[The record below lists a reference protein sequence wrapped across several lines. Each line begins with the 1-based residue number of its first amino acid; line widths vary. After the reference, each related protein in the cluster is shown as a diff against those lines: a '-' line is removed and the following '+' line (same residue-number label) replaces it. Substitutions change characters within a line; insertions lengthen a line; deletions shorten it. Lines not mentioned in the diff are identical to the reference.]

1 MRQRSR
7 GSLLPHSGL
16 GFLQIPSVK
25 KMLLNQAAKKPGFI
39 GKKLTSIQGFF
50 HITRAYRRFTRGEK
64 TQCLNSRARG
74 RVTCAHSK
82 WVPISIF
89 PSGKPLSSLS
99 YPIKT
104 EALDVNT
111 LKETKAVP
119 RDFSV
124 KQVSRLY
131 QDSYVE
137 VAILR
142 SDDGSKLSRS
152 TCTRTTRMWRQ
163 NRLKRPLL
171 LFTNGT
177 ESYAVIVPGTRT
189 DGEAKIL
196 WLSDNLYRTD
206 REVID
211 SLRFPR
217 NPDSLRQAYDTTF
230 FPYERVRSEFFTGYR
245 DLYAKIEKAVKKHLK
260 KESSSYAQRF
270 LGRLMFV
277 YFLQRKGWLK
287 KDKQFINSIS
297 DYRKLNELFYESLN
311 KEGTPGIP
319 FLNGSLF
326 EREEYMST
334 RLEKDLSKAM
344 DPLFQKARSFFND
357 YNFTV
362 DEASPL
368 ELEVSIDPALIGTV
382 FENMLPEYERG
393 SKGTFYTPAS
403 ESSFICR
410 RALANYLGCPDLIS
424 DDKKVFQDGLRLYI
438 EKLREMK
445 SEKEVRDFREKL
457 LKTVILDPAVGSG
470 GFLLVAMQEI
480 ILIIQEAES
489 TVGWKSDPEE
499 YKKRILPNLYGFD
512 IEGEAIEIA
521 RLRLW
526 LSLII
531 DQKEPEPLPNL
542 DMNLVQIPDSLRLP
556 DTQMTLDS
564 TIEDLRTSF
573 QDLKEKYLNEHD
585 ARNKKKLRDQLNKIR
600 TDLAQKTGTDP
611 FVIESFMPTKPNL
624 IVMNPPYVRQEA
636 IPEKSKTYYSDHY
649 GLDKKSD
656 LFAYFLV
663 RALNLLSAEG
673 IVSAISSDKWME
685 TGYGLSLQLKLKG
698 HLIAIFGQK
707 ERSFG
712 ADVNTII
719 SICSSSSISKTVH
732 FTYCKSYSD
741 LEVIRETEIDKAKL
755 AAGKWFY
762 LRAPTVFIQHI
773 LPKLTY
779 KLSDIAE
786 VKTGLRTGANDFFYL
801 KDVTNY
807 YEADRLAGRNR
818 TNTPVSKEELSKRG
832 LVYVENEAGERFL
845 LEKEVVK
852 PVLRSIKDYESPIIE
867 SFTNRLCFVPHEQIS
882 SKFEFAKRYVKH
894 GEDVVIEVTRG
905 SKVARV
911 VGYNSV
917 PSIKPRAVWYL
928 LPELRLG
935 KIFLPEIFSMRFLN
949 IYSKKPILG
958 SDLFDIAYPLD
969 DSLEEVL
976 WLYLN
981 STIYFM
987 TLELWS
993 RRMGGGGGALHPKAV
1008 DYKGIPIPDIR
1019 KMKRNLES
1027 VHFGRRATMVY
1038 NEELKQPDKIE
1049 LDSAVLLGMGFEVSQ
1064 IENLRSSLYDAY
1076 LEQVHDRLAKAG
1088 KWAASTINEEEL
1100 IVQEESEV

>member
-1 MRQRSR
+1 LRSFKM
-7 GSLLPHSGL
+7 GTNFDFSFWETTL
-16 GFLQIPSVK
+16 G
-25 KMLLNQAAKKPGFI
+25 
-39 GKKLTSIQGFF
+39 
-50 HITRAYRRFTRGEK
+50 
-64 TQCLNSRARG
+64 
-74 RVTCAHSK
+74 
-82 WVPISIF
+82 
-89 PSGKPLSSLS
+89 SLS
-99 YPIKT
+99 YPMKA

-119 RDFSV
+119 RDFSL
-124 KQVSRLY
+124 KQVSRVY

-177 ESYAVIVPGTRT
+177 ESYAVIVPGTKT

-206 REVID
+206 REVIE
-211 SLRFPR
+211 SLRYPG

-230 FPYERVRSEFFTGYR
+230 FPYERVRSEFFVGYR

-277 YFLQRKGWLK
+277 YFLQRKGWLRN
-287 KDKQFINSIS
+287 DKQFINSIA
-297 DYRKLNELFYESLN
+297 DYKKLNELFYESLN

-326 EREEYMST
+326 EREEYMS
-334 RLEKDLSKAM
+334 RNLEKDLFKAM
-344 DPLFQKARSFFND
+344 DPLFKKARSFFND

-410 RALANYLGCPDLIS
+410 RALANYLGYPDLIS
-424 DDKKVFQDGLRLYI
+424 DDKTHFQDGLRLYI
-438 EKLREMK
+438 EKLRGMK

-499 YKKRILPNLYGFD
+499 HKKRILPNLYGFD

-556 DTQMTLDS
+556 DIQTTLDT
-564 TIEDLRTSF
+564 TIEDLRSNF
-573 QDLKEKYLNEHD
+573 HDLKEKYLNEHD
-585 ARNKKKLRDQLNKIR
+585 ARVKTKLRDQLNKIR
-600 TDLAQKTGTDP
+600 TELANKTDTDP
-611 FVIESFMPTKPNL
+611 FVIEAFVPIKPN
-624 IVMNPPYVRQEA
+624 IVVMNPPYVRQEA
-636 IPEKSKTYYSDHY
+636 IPERLKSYYAAHY
-649 GLDKKSD
+649 KLDKKSD

-663 RALNLLSAEG
+663 RALNLLSSNG
-673 IVSAISSDKWME
+673 VVSVISSDKWLE
-685 TGYGLSLQLKLKG
+685 TTYGLSLQQRLKN
-698 HLIAIFGQK
+698 HLIAIYGQR

-712 ADVNTII
+712 ADINTVI
-719 SICSSSSISKTVH
+719 SVYKASNDISELH
-732 FTYCKSYSD
+732 FTYLESYSNNILRHHIVFKKAD
-741 LEVIRETEIDKAKL
+741 LQT
-755 AAGKWFY
+755 GKWFF
-762 LRAPTVFIQHI
+762 LRAGAKFYLEELWEKMNRRLDDFGEIRRGFT
-773 LPKLTY
+773 
-779 KLSDIAE
+779 S
-786 VKTGLRTGANDFFYL
+786 GANEFFYM
-801 KDVTNY
+801 KDINQLF
-807 YEADRLAGRNR
+807 EADYLANEQKFRDYGITTSNR
-818 TNTPVSKEELSKRG
+818 AELERKG
-832 LVYVENEAGERFL
+832 WIYIENEGGERFVIDGKDTL
-845 LEKEVVK
+845 PMV
-852 PVLRSIKDYESPIIE
+852 RSPKQLGGYKMARPQTLCLYTSSPGKMTMKYI
-867 SFTNRLCFVPHEQIS
+867 Q
-882 SKFEFAKRYVKH
+882 H
-894 GEDVVIEVTRG
+894 GEKTGINKRPTLKSRNPWYQLADLKPTNILLLKSTMENYYVPFSEVPLLTDQRLYTL
-905 SKVARV
+905 S
-911 VGYNSV
+911 
-917 PSIKPRAVWYL
+917 PSID
-928 LPELRLG
+928 
-935 KIFLPEIFSMRFLN
+935 
-949 IYSKKPILG
+949 PINM
-958 SDLFDIAYPLD
+958 
-969 DSLEEVL
+969 
-976 WLYLN
+976 WLYLS
-981 STIYFM
+981 STIFM
-987 TLELWS
+987 LTEEMHC
-993 RRMGGGGGALHPKAV
+993 RRLGGGAADMAV
-1008 DYKGIPIPDIR
+1008 EDYQEIPVSELSNIKIDYPPQKLEGRTALSYSKEILEAYR
-1019 KMKRNLES
+1019 K
-1027 VHFGRRATMVY
+1027 
-1038 NEELKQPDKIE
+1038 D
-1049 LDSAVLLGMGFEVSQ
+1049 LDVAVLKAIGFENP
-1064 IENLRSSLYDAY
+1064 ESLLEHLYAAYKDAV
-1076 LEQVHDRLAKAG
+1076 EDRIIKGGRLAQP
-1088 KWAASTINEEEL
+1088 E
-1100 IVQEESEV
+1100 QEDYQ